1 MLFCARYVVRLCS
14 RMHGTVSPEIYF
26 SCGRTKEPTC
36 MKNTYFKVIFRDEDF
51 DMFANCEIGF
61 GDYKFWGSKICIKTG
76 L

>member
-1 MLFCARYVVRLCS
+1 
-14 RMHGTVSPEIYF
+14 
-26 SCGRTKEPTC
+26 